1 MKTTTFLNNIG
12 IVYFAIS
19 CFSCHQ
25 PKDNLPSLD
34 LSKNYPEKEILLTDI
49 ADVTYLHINA
59 NDEEYLYS
67 GSIRAVTE
75 NTIIIFDWGRSSG
88 EIFFFTI
95 DGIPMSHFNRMG
107 NGPGE
112 YRNIHRVIY
121 DEKADD
127 LFVVDYWNTIIQVFS
142 STGRY
147 KREIDLPDGAR
158 MGNDFVSFDNE
169 SLFFYDTSREAER
182 FDMNYKNLPAN
193 ILFSP
198 FYLIS
203 KTDGAVLDH
212 IELPMAPL
220 FLGIYLNGEP
230 VPARSKIRM
239 IKCADGVL
247 LCNPESDTVF
257 LYGKDRSLTPVLHKI
272 PPADATNPMTYL
284 NNMVDMGSYQFME
297 VYTVQAGAIY
307 PGIFP
312 VKYYMRNKKTG
323 EIFQQKLLLP
333 EYSGK
338 EFTISPAQTRLVLE
352 NSIYFEL
359 DLLELKEAY
368 TQNRLSGKLKELVAI
383 LKEDDNNVY
392 VIAKFK

>member
-1 MKTTTFLNNIG
+1 M
-12 IVYFAIS
+12 IVMHASITS
-19 CFSCHQ
+19 CLSNKQ
-25 PKDNLPSLD
+25 SENGLPSFD
-34 LSKNYPEKEILLTDI
+34 LSKSYPEKEVFLTDI
-49 ADVTYLHINA
+49 ADISYLHLNSD
-59 NDEEYLYS
+59 NEDYLYPES
-67 GSIRAVTE
+67 GSIRAVTA
-75 NTIIIFDWGRSSG
+75 NTVVVADARLGDIL
-88 EIFFFTI
+88 FFYK
-95 DGIPMSHFNRMG
+95 DGMPKSRFNHIG
-107 NGPGE
+107 NGPKE
-112 YRNIHRVIY
+112 YRNASQVFFEENTDDVYVSQSGDSRVQI
-121 DEKADD
+121 
-127 LFVVDYWNTIIQVFS
+127 FS
-142 STGRY
+142 STGKY
-147 KREIDLPDGAR
+147 KREIQLPQGTR
-158 MGNDFVSFDNE
+158 IGFFTSFDDT
-169 SLFFYDTSREAER
+169 SFFFYDPGTEVYRGGK
-182 FDMNYKNLPAN
+182 NYKNLPSSSLISN
-193 ILFSP
+193 

-203 KTDGAVLDH
+203 KTDGSVLDH

-230 VPARSKIRM
+230 VAARYKTRL

-323 EIFQQKLLLP
+323 EIFQQKILLP

-368 TQNRLSGKLKELVAI
+368 DQNRLSGKLKELVAT
-383 LKEDDNNVY
+383 LKEDDNNIY
-392 VIAKFK
+392 VIVQFK